1 MNPLKIIESYRPW
14 VAVLFF
20 LLLASGPLLA
30 ETVHLTTGEIIK
42 GKIVRVEEETISIE
56 SNKGFGIIQ
65 INRTDILLIEF
76 EESQRDFSRLFGIG
90 YYHRSV
96 PASVAYQAVEYGMD
110 AVSMKMWVNQFSSL
124 DFMLGF
130 YSADTATS
138 TSFRVLSLDI
148 RFASVF
154 ERRAHVDLYYGASA
168 GLLSVTDS
176 SRGVDDT
183 GISMRA
189 FLGVELFF
197 ITLPSLGIA
206 SEISFGTQTVGDSS
220 VTNISTSTFP
230 AFSIRYYF

>member
-1 MNPLKIIESYRPW
+1 MKISTLFRPLATFS
-14 VAVLFF
+14 LF
-20 LLLASGPLLA
+20 LLLAASPVLA

-56 SNKGFGIIQ
+56 SDKGFGTIQ
-65 INRTDILLIEF
+65 VKRTDILLIEF
-76 EESQRDFSRLFGIG
+76 PESQRDFSRLFGVG

-110 AVSMKMWVNQFSSL
+110 AFSMKMWINQFSSIDL
-124 DFMLGF
+124 MLGF
-130 YSADTATS
+130 YSADTSTS
-138 TSFRVLSLDI
+138 TTFQVLSLDV
-148 RFASVF
+148 RFATVF
-154 ERRAHVDLYYGASA
+154 ERRANLDLYYGVSA

-183 GISMRA
+183 GISLRG

-197 ITLPSLGIA
+197 STLPSLGIS
-206 SEISFGTQTVGDSS
+206 SEVSFGTQTVGDSS